1 MKTFFKLYLTGGI
14 MRINIVIADE
24 LRLVRKGVVSLINS
38 MHYGEKLSNDSTEG
52 YHIIADTS
60 TPNEL
65 VNILASNDVD
75 LLILGYS
82 LSTKE
87 NSNPISSL
95 DGYALIKW
103 LARKYP
109 NLKIIVISPYKHP
122 SLMRTILEMG
132 ATGYISMD
140 ICEKTLERVIISVL
154 NNEVYIEKGMMKS
167 LFQST
172 NCSNKEVSLREM
184 EVLRLL
190 CKGLNLTSIANRMN
204 LSIKTV
210 SAHKLRAMG
219 KLEVSSDYQLY
230 CLLSETRLFNVS
242 F

>member
-1 MKTFFKLYLTGGI
+1 MSV
-14 MRINIVIADE
+14 NIVIADE
-24 LRLVRKGVVSLINS
+24 LRLVRKGVISLINS
-38 MHYGEKLSNDSTEG
+38 MHYGEQLGNDPEG
-52 YHIIADTS
+52 RYNIVADTA

-65 VNILASNDVD
+65 VNILASHDVD

-103 LARKYP
+103 LTKKYP
-109 NLKIIVISPYKHP
+109 ALKIIVISPYKHP
-122 SLMRTILEMG
+122 SLMRTVLEMG
-132 ATGYISMD
+132 ATGYISMN

-154 NNEVYIEKGMMKS
+154 NNEVYVEKGMIKS
-167 LFQST
+167 LFQGG
-172 NCSNKEVSLREM
+172 NRNGREVSLKEM

-210 SAHKLRAMG
+210 SAHKLRAMN
-219 KLEVSSDYQLY
+219 KLEVESDCQLY
-230 CLLSETRLFNVS
+230 CLLTETKLFNVS

>member
-1 MKTFFKLYLTGGI
+1 MSV
-14 MRINIVIADE
+14 NIVIADE
-24 LRLVRKGVVSLINS
+24 LRLVRKGVISLINS
-38 MHYGEKLSNDSTEG
+38 MHYGEQLGNDPAG
-52 YHIIADTS
+52 RFNIVADTA

-65 VNILASNDVD
+65 VNILSSHDVD

-103 LARKYP
+103 LTKKYP
-109 NLKIIVISPYKHP
+109 ALKIIVISPYKHP
-122 SLMRTILEMG
+122 SLMRKVLEMG

-154 NNEVYIEKGMMKS
+154 NNEVYVEKGMMKS
-167 LFQST
+167 LFQGGDRSGR
-172 NCSNKEVSLREM
+172 EVSLKEM

-210 SAHKLRAMG
+210 SAHKLRAMN
-219 KLEVSSDYQLY
+219 KLEVESDCQLY
-230 CLLSETRLFNVS
+230 CLLTETKLFNVS

>member
-1 MKTFFKLYLTGGI
+1 MC
-14 MRINIVIADE
+14 INIVIADE
-24 LRLVRKGVVSLINS
+24 LKLVRKGVVSLINN
-38 MHYGEKLSNDSTEG
+38 MHYGEQLSSGPTGG
-52 YHIIADTS
+52 YNIIADTS

-65 VNILASNDVD
+65 VNILASNNID

-87 NSNPISSL
+87 NTNPISSL

-103 LARKYP
+103 LTKKYP

-167 LFQST
+167 LFQGKDS
-172 NCSNKEVSLREM
+172 SGREVSLKEM

-190 CKGLNLTSIANRMN
+190 CKGLNLTSFANRMN

-210 SAHKLRAMG
+210 SAHKLRAMS
-219 KLEVSSDYQLY
+219 KLEVNSDCQLY
-230 CLLSETRLFNVS
+230 CLLTETRQFNVS